1 MASKAVMMTADQA
14 TADSTVEKVEI
25 AADLKAVAI
34 TAIRVAAD
42 SIAETVI
49 TIQVEIDILRRK
61 ENLINAILT
70 PREKSQQLPQEQKE
84 SALKPKKHNLDLD
97 TKEAIKNSKKR
108 VTA

>member
-1 MASKAVMMTADQA
+1 MASKAVATTADRVAADSNAEKVEIAVASKAVMMTADQA

-42 SIAETVI
+42 SIAETMI

-70 PREKSQQLPQEQKE
+70 PREKSQQLPLERKE
-84 SALKPKKHNLDLD
+84 SA
-97 TKEAIKNSKKR
+97 
-108 VTA
+108 